1 MSTPLPTLVQQRIV
15 GDRNLVIVRDQV
27 AAILKANFDHQ
38 RTLAEADADDPTP
51 YDLRVFVERSD
62 CRGEFTSRDEDEPT
76 AAAKRDQRSIISI
89 CAEGTGYDKK
99 RSSSS
104 ERRQA
109 DGIYYIDFY
118 SLGIS
123 EDSSDGFV
131 PGDKAAANEVLRV
144 FGLVDSILAADV
156 NVSLG
161 MLGVVGTAWM
171 HKFNMMELSSDDRDR
186 PQVER
191 VAVGRAELHVS
202 FLEFSPQYQAQP
214 LELISAAV
222 LRKETGEIYFK
233 TNPPLGV

>member
-1 MSTPLPTLVQQRIV
+1 MSAPLPTLVQQRIV
-15 GDRNLVIVRDQV
+15 GDQNLVVVRDQI
-27 AAILKANFDHQ
+27 AAILLANFNNQ
-38 RTLAEADADDPTP
+38 RLLAEADHDDPKP
-51 YDLRVFVERSD
+51 YDLRVFLERSD

-76 AAAKRDQRSIISI
+76 ASAKRDRRSIISI
-89 CAEGTGYDKK
+89 SADGTSYDKK
-99 RSSSS
+99 RSSPS

-109 DGIYYIDFY
+109 DGIYLLDFY
-118 SLGIS
+118 SMGIS
-123 EDSSDGFV
+123 QDSSDGFV
-131 PGDKAAANEVLRV
+131 PGDKAAVNEVLRV
-144 FGLVDSILAADV
+144 FGLADRILAADV

-202 FLEFSPQYQAQP
+202 FNEFSPQYQAQP

>member
-1 MSTPLPTLVQQRIV
+1 MSLPTLVQQRIV

-27 AAILKANFDHQ
+27 AAILKANFENQ
-38 RTLAEADADDPTP
+38 RALAEADDADPKP
-51 YDLRVFVERSD
+51 YDVRVFVERSD
-62 CRGEFTSRDEDEPT
+62 CRGEFMSRDEDEPT
-76 AAAKRDQRSIISI
+76 AAAKRDRRTIVSI
-89 CAEGTGYDKK
+89 CAEGTAYDRK
-99 RSSSS
+99 RSGPS

-109 DGIYYIDFY
+109 DGVYSIDFY

-161 MLGVVGTAWM
+161 MLGVVGTAWL